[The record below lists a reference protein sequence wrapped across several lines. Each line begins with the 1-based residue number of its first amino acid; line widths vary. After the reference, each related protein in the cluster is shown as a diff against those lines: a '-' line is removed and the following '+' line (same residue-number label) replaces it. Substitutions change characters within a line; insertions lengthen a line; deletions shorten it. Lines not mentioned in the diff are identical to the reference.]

1 MPKTKQPPPTDLRY
15 RQVRVDDLSKG
26 RRGKH
31 HDLVVGIFQELED
44 LPPDSAMKIPFADV
58 GGIGLANLRS
68 AVHRASV
75 SRGLQIGTL
84 ADEKHFYVWKKR
96 DTN

>member
-31 HDLVVGIFQELED
+31 HDRVVGSLQE
-44 LPPDSAMKIPFADV
+44 
-58 GGIGLANLRS
+58 
-68 AVHRASV
+68 
-75 SRGLQIGTL
+75 
-84 ADEKHFYVWKKR
+84 
-96 DTN
+96 